1 MVTPKPSSSS
11 SPSSYNDNAMKSQM
25 ECRATSI
32 TILVREWWAAL
43 VLISTFQDVTKYTI
57 GGIISN
63 LCHGSRDR
71 GSYKDFIVNEALQEE
86 INL

>member
-1 MVTPKPSSSS
+1 MIIG
-11 SPSSYNDNAMKSQM
+11 SYWPPLG
-25 ECRATSI
+25 CRATTI
-32 TILVREWWAAL
+32 TISSRVVGGRA
-43 VLISTFQDVTKYTI
+43 LISTFRDVTKYTI